1 MYIYNRWMELL
12 KKYIEEIT
20 KDLYLDDFNI
30 KESQMR
36 LPAKKH
42 FWVARL
48 MDAKINRNTFIR
60 NKKQLK
66 KELVKKV
73 IIDSPVKI
81 SQSAAESAAERHDS
95 VSKLNDSISEQDS
108 IIEYLEKVEKIM
120 GQMHWEIKNI
130 IDINKMEQL

>member
-1 MYIYNRWMELL
+1 MELL

-48 MDAKINRNTFIR
+48 MDAKINRNSFIR

-95 VSKLNDSISEQDS
+95 VSRLNDSISEQDS